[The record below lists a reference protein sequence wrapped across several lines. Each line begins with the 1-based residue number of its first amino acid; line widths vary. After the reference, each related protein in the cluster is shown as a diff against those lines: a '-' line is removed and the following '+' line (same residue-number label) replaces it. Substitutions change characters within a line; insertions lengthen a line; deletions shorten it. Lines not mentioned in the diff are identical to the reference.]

1 MTPDNDTSADQPSG
15 DGSADQPSGDASA
28 DQPSGDGSADQ
39 PSGDGSADQPSDAQN
54 GSDAS
59 APKPTTSGQHE
70 IDFETV
76 DSPNWPQVKEGAH
89 GVARDRLQIRYNA
102 VVQGAQLFRDNAD
115 TLVKDA
121 IKKPPGELSG
131 FGSIIAAALDCV
143 MLVVPEVGLAHEIL
157 EAAHA
162 SYELLKSASELNDK
176 VNEQI
181 TANTVEE
188 ATNYLQELTKKYAE
202 EVTGQALQVSKDALD
217 AVGSALDSYI
227 QQNPQPFQPG
237 DDNFYRSLCDGIGIA
252 DPDPN
257 DVEMEVWNKVFPPFK
272 QQVLTAAARIHF
284 FQELDN
290 DPDRLGFL
298 MDEAEKGNDPDALLD
313 LIGGDRTYWDPFL
326 AVYHSEGE
334 SAAQIALARH
344 LGLPI

>member
-1 MTPDNDTSADQPSG
+1 MTPDNAPSADQPSA
-15 DGSADQPSGDASA
+15 DTATDQPSADTAT
-28 DQPSGDGSADQ
+28 DQPSA
-39 PSGDGSADQPSDAQN
+39 
-54 GSDAS
+54 
-59 APKPTTSGQHE
+59 SGQPE
-70 IDFETV
+70 IEFETV
-76 DSPNWPQVKEGAH
+76 DSPSWPQVKEGAH
-89 GVARDRLQIRYNA
+89 GVARDRLLIRYNA

-131 FGSIIAAALDCV
+131 FGNIIAAALDCV

-217 AVGSALDSYI
+217 AVGGALDSYI
-227 QQNPQPFQPG
+227 QQNPQHFQPG

-252 DPDPN
+252 DPDLN

-284 FQELDN
+284 FQDLDN
-290 DPDRLGFL
+290 DPDRLAFL
-298 MDEAEKGNDPDALLD
+298 MDEADKGNDPDALLD
-313 LIGGDRTYWDPFL
+313 LIGGDRAYWDPFL
-326 AVYHSEGE
+326 AIYRSDGRDA
-334 SAAQIALARH
+334 AAQALAQH
-344 LGLPI
+344 LAGLALPG